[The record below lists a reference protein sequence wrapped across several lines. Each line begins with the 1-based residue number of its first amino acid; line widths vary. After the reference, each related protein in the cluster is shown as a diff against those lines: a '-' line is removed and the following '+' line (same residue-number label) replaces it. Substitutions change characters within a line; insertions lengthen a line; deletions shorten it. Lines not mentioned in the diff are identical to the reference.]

1 MCPETVN
8 QLADAMEAMEIIWST
23 LEAIH
28 DALLAP
34 DSVAKTYYGALR
46 GAADEAFRVKT
57 IITQIVTD
65 INLNT

>member
-8 QLADAMEAMEIIWST
+8 QLADAMEEMEIIWST

-46 GAADEAFRVKT
+46 GAADEAFRVKN
-57 IITQIVTD
+57 IMAQIVIN
-65 INLNT
+65 INLDT